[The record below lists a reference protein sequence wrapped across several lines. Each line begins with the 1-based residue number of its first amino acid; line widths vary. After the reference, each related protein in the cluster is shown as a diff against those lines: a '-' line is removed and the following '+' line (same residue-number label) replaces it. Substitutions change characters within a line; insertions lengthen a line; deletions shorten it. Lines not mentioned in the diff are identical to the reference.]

1 MSTPRLSKKSREII
15 TNYGTAEISYL
26 LRISKSE
33 QKAPLHDELNQIG
46 LGRKLKVRVA
56 ELISNYQ

>member
-1 MSTPRLSKKSREII
+1 M
-15 TNYGTAEISYL
+15 GAAEISYL
-26 LRISKSE
+26 HRLSKSE
-33 QKAPLHDELNQIG
+33 QKATLHDELNQIG